1 MTVEIAMRLSGF
13 LLLFIMTAI
22 ILSVQFGNK
31 IWDDLDSDARLQR
44 INNDPKKFK
53 ISIALAL
60 IHNFSIIAL
69 VIMLFIAFRSYSI
82 ILGIVWIT
90 FRTGESWIL
99 SYNEKNRWRLLNI
112 AKQYSV
118 TKGAEKNSLSD
129 KALTILKVKDSR
141 FKYAQIPFSVGTIAY
156 SIPFITYGVV
166 PAIIGWFGIVASIL
180 YGFGNGIELV
190 KPNLKILRY
199 FGSGMIWL
207 FELVFGGWLL
217 FFPHTIL

>member
-22 ILSVQFGNK
+22 IASVQFGNK
-31 IWDDLDSDARLQR
+31 LWDDLDSDARLQR
-44 INNDPKKFK
+44 INNDPNKFK
-53 ISIALAL
+53 ISIVLAL

-69 VIMLFIAFRSYSI
+69 VIMLFIAFSSYSI

-90 FRTGESWIL
+90 FRTGESLIL
-99 SYNEKNRWRLLNI
+99 SYNEKDRWGLLNI

-129 KALTILKVKDSR
+129 KALTILKTKDSR
-141 FKYAQIPFSVGTIAY
+141 FKFTQILFSIGTFAY
-156 SIPFITYGVV
+156 SIPFVTYGIS
-166 PAIIGWFGIVASIL
+166 PSIIGWFGLVASIL
-180 YGFGNGIELV
+180 YGLGNGIELV
-190 KPNLKILRY
+190 KPNLKVLRY

-207 FELVFGGWLL
+207 FELVLGGWLL

>member
-13 LLLFIMTAI
+13 LLLFIMIAI
-22 ILSVQFGNK
+22 MASVQFGNK
-31 IWDDLDSDARLQR
+31 IWDDLDSDTRLQS
-44 INNDPKKFK
+44 IHNDPKKYK
-53 ISIALAL
+53 ISIVLAF

-90 FRTGESWIL
+90 FRTGESLIL
-99 SYNEKNRWRLLNI
+99 SYNEKSRWGLLNI

-118 TKGAEKNSLSD
+118 SKGAEKKSWSD
-129 KALTILKVKDSR
+129 KALTILKAKDSR
-141 FKYAQIPFSVGTIAY
+141 FKFAQIPFSIGTIAY

-166 PAIIGWFGIVASIL
+166 PAIIGWFGIVAGIL
-180 YGFGNGIELV
+180 YGFGNGIEPI
-190 KPNLKILRY
+190 KPNFKVLRY

-207 FELVFGGWLL
+207 FELVFGVWLL
-217 FFPHTIL
+217 FFAHTIL

>member
-1 MTVEIAMRLSGF
+1 MDVEIAMRLSGF

-31 IWDDLDSDARLQR
+31 IWDDLDSDGRLQS
-44 INNDPKKFK
+44 INNDPNKYK
-53 ISIALAL
+53 ISIVLAF

-69 VIMLFIAFRSYSI
+69 VVMLFIAFRSYSI

-90 FRTGESWIL
+90 FRTGESLIL
-99 SYNEKNRWRLLNI
+99 SYNEKSRWGLLNI

-118 TKGAEKNSLSD
+118 TKGAKKNSLSD
-129 KALTILKVKDSR
+129 KALTILKAKDSR
-141 FKYAQIPFSVGTIAY
+141 FKFAQIPFSIGTIAY
-156 SIPFITYGVV
+156 SIPLVTFGVV

-180 YGFGNGIELV
+180 YGFGNGIEPL
-190 KPNLKILRY
+190 KPNLKVLRY

-207 FELVFGGWLL
+207 FELVFGVWLL
-217 FFPHTIL
+217 YS